1 MRHCLWRATT
11 LSLAP
16 CHDAVSRVVPRRCLS
31 RRATTLSLAGPS
43 PFPPAHTK
51 TNSGLGVLRG
61 LKGSHAPMECHPR
74 RPPVRAEWPPAASD
88 GGEESAWRVRRG
100 TYAMSKPTPQLTPV
114 LVVFIRGPPGALAVR
129 GTVAELWRNGR
140 RGAAEL
146 SLRHPTPKPSPPR
159 PSAGP
164 KGRRQAAAIKFTQ
177 VHREIRKGESH
188 GRDRGQRTPLGAPC
202 TLRGG
207 ATAGAAVAAPGL
219 EGSRWPRSQTR
230 NSGVRPA
237 KRKHRYPRRRKG
249 TIYPRSARQQ

>member
-1 MRHCLWRATT
+1 M
-11 LSLAP
+11 
-16 CHDAVSRVVPRRCLS
+16 
-31 RRATTLSLAGPS
+31 
-43 PFPPAHTK
+43 
-51 TNSGLGVLRG
+51 
-61 LKGSHAPMECHPR
+61 
-74 RPPVRAEWPPAASD
+74 
-88 GGEESAWRVRRG
+88 
-100 TYAMSKPTPQLTPV
+100 
-114 LVVFIRGPPGALAVR
+114 R

-207 ATAGAAVAAPGL
+207 ATAGAAVAAPWL
-219 EGSRWPRSQTR
+219 EGSRWPRSQTC

-237 KRKHRYPRRRKG
+237 KRKHRYPRRRKKG
-249 TIYPRSARQQ
+249 RYIHARRGNNNMIGAQGYARSACAQYSRVDVAFYLIEKLIFRLPGIASPPNPPMSACGQSGGARA